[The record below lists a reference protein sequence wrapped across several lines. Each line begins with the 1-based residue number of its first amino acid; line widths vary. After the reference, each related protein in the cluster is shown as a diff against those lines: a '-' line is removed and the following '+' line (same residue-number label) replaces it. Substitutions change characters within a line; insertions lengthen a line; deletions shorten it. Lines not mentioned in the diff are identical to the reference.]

1 MTLSDLTHPV
11 TDGMPVYPDTTP
23 VEIERTL
30 SIADDGANASV
41 LTLQTHA
48 GTHVDAPCHMRE
60 GAPAL
65 DELDVSEFRFD
76 AVRVDCT
83 NHDARDPIT
92 VEDLP
97 DAAVVADA
105 DLLAFA
111 TGWNEHWGTDRYRD
125 HPYLAADAAAFC
137 AERDCAIG
145 VDGFSPD
152 PTPSIDPARERD
164 TEPDGYPAHDAM
176 FAADQYIVE
185 NLRGL
190 ADCPDAFV
198 LHAYPLPIDAGDGC
212 PVRAVAEH

>member
-11 TDGMPVYPDTTP
+11 ADGMPVYPDTTP

-30 SIADDGANASV
+30 SLADDGANASV
-41 LTLQTHA
+41 LTLQSHA
-48 GTHVDAPCHMRE
+48 GTHVDAPCHMRD
-60 GAPAL
+60 GAPSL
-65 DELDVSEFRFD
+65 EDLDVAEFRFD

-83 NHDARDPIT
+83 DHGARDPIT

-111 TGWNEHWGTDRYRD
+111 TGWDAHWGTDRYRD
-125 HPYLAADAAAFC
+125 HPYLTADAAAFC
-137 AERDCAIG
+137 ATRDCAVG

-152 PTPSIDPARERD
+152 PTSSAERD
-164 TEPDGYPAHDAM
+164 GEPEGYPAHDAV
-176 FAADQYIVE
+176 FAADQYVVE

-190 ADCPDAFV
+190 VALPDSFV
-198 LHAYPLPIDAGDGC
+198 LHAYPLPIEDGDGC